1 MAPWGAILMKGPN
14 SSGKADAPFL
24 ARTIPILLV
33 VVLMMNLL
41 PTGSSGG
48 IEEPPIT
55 RSGVLPVDEVP
66 LPISVPELDPRYVI
80 ICPEEFKEEVI
91 PLAVHRI
98 RLGMP
103 SRVYTIESIEEN
115 FTGVDREQKVH
126 NFLRSMH
133 QNHSSFKWLFI
144 VGDSEHLRPRAL
156 WHYAYDR
163 GQPFHNYYYSD
174 VYYAGLDHDWDTD
187 KDGRFGEYS
196 KTASPG
202 LNFKI
207 PLVDSVVKVDIE
219 TVRKEEF
226 GFRTK
231 VPGQKS
237 IFQREGFDAESLMLT
252 ADKNVIDVEWI
263 VQYKVQDP
271 FNFLFKVQDVR
282 QAVRDVSET
291 ALRRVIGNMDFDY
304 VLSNREILASLTDKE
319 MQAELDNYE
328 TGVKIVTVQLQDVN
342 PPDAVKPAFNEVN
355 EADQDMKRLVNE
367 AEEAYNR
374 VIPKARGEALQIVE
388 EASGYAAQR
397 VNESKG
403 DTARFLAILKEYKTA
418 KDVTRKRMY
427 LETMQDILP
436 SVTDIYVIDKEQRSI
451 LPFLN
456 VGGAQPK

>member
-1 MAPWGAILMKGPN
+1 MAWQDEQSPWGKGGKTPSPEQFIADILKKLKQSFGGMGGTPPGGVEGGQEPSGSSPKKMFGGVGKILIIILVIVLFQVVN
-14 SSGKADAPFL
+14 SSYY
-24 ARTIPILLV
+24 TIKPGERG
-33 VVLMMNLL
+33 VVL
-41 PTGSSGG
+41 
-48 IEEPPIT
+48 
-55 RSGVLPVDEVP
+55 
-66 LPISVPELDPRYVI
+66 
-80 ICPEEFKEEVI
+80 
-91 PLAVHRI
+91 
-98 RLGMP
+98 
-103 SRVYTIESIEEN
+103 
-115 FTGVDREQKVH
+115 
-126 NFLRSMH
+126 
-133 QNHSSFKWLFI
+133 
-144 VGDSEHLRPRAL
+144 
-156 WHYAYDR
+156 
-163 GQPFHNYYYSD
+163 
-174 VYYAGLDHDWDTD
+174 
-187 KDGRFGEYS
+187 RFGEYS

-207 PLVDSVVKVDIE
+207 PLVDSVIKVDIE

-237 IFQREGFDAESLMLT
+237 IYQREGFDAESLMLT

-271 FNFLFKVQDVR
+271 FNFLFKVENVR

-291 ALRRVIGNMDFDY
+291 AVRRVIGNMDFDY

-319 MQAELDNYE
+319 LQAELDNYE
-328 TGVKIVTVQLQDVN
+328 AGVKIVTVQLQDVN

-388 EASGYAAQR
+388 EASGYLAQR

-403 DTARFLAILKEYKTA
+403 DTARFLAIMKEYQAA

-427 LETMQDILP
+427 LETMQEILP
-436 SVTDIYVIDKEQRSI
+436 TVTDIYVIDKEQRSI

-456 VGGAQPK
+456 VGNAPQK